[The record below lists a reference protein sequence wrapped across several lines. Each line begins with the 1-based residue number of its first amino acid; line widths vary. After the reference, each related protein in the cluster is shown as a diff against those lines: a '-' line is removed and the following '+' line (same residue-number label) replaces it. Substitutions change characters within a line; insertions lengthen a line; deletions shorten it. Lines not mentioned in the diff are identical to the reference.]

1 MDNLSQS
8 KSSIASSA
16 GKFVKMSQST
26 KLGVATLTFKT
37 LPLHEII
44 VKTQNQS
51 LKISKTEH
59 GQFKRW
65 SFEISQNQK
74 LTILKV

>member
-26 KLGVATLTFKT
+26 KLGVATFKT
-37 LPLHEII
+37 LP
-44 VKTQNQS
+44 S
-51 LKISKTEH
+51 GLKFTNIETSDIQKFDKIGILAMLE
-59 GQFKRW
+59 GLIKFVFLRWKLCFK
-65 SFEISQNQK
+65 F
-74 LTILKV
+74 

>member
-26 KLGVATLTFKT
+26 KLGVATFKT

-44 VKTQNQS
+44 VKTQNPS
-51 LKISKTEH
+51 LKISKTEY
-59 GQFKRW
+59 GQFRRW
-65 SFEISQNQK
+65 SFEISLNQK

>member
-26 KLGVATLTFKT
+26 KLGVATFKT

-44 VKTQNQS
+44 VKTQNS
-51 LKISKTEH
+51 YIAPKIPKTKY
-59 GQFKRW
+59 GNWK
-65 SFEISQNQK
+65 I
-74 LTILKV
+74 